1 MPTSSDAYA
10 VDTSVAVAAVDAAH
24 AAHVP
29 CRDAVDRLRPALAGH
44 AAVETYSVLTRMPG
58 VMAVDTSVAAEILA
72 RVFPTAVWLG
82 SDDAERL
89 RARLAAIGIIGRG
102 RVRRA
107 GGGGGQGQ
115 RPPIAHP
122 RPPGALDVG
131 VVGGGPRTRRPVTCP
146 GGRSQPPQRC
156 RKSTPT
162 V

>member
-89 RARLAAIGIIGRG
+89 RARLAAIGIMGGAGYDALVGEAARVNGR
-102 RVRRA
+102 RLHTRDRRA
-107 GGGGGQGQ
+107 LSTYVLLGVD
-115 RPPIAHP
+115 HE
-122 RPPGALDVG
+122 LVG
-131 VVGGGPRTRRPVTCP
+131 P
-146 GGRSQPPQRC
+146 
-156 RKSTPT
+156 
-162 V
+162 